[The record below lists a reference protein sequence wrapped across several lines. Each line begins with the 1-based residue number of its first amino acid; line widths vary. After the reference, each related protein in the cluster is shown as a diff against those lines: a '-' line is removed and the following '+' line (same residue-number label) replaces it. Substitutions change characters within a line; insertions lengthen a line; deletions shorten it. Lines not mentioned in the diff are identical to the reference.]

1 MTSDDFPGGAMEA
14 KEWQE
19 LLAGTAM
26 ILLERLLRQ
35 QYGVFGP
42 LLVLSLSIGLRVI
55 KAPPG
60 WTLCLVFVWLSL
72 QA

>member
-1 MTSDDFPGGAMEA
+1 MKTE
-14 KEWQE
+14 EWQE
-19 LLAGTAM
+19 LLAGTAL

-35 QYGVFGP
+35 HYGVLGP
-42 LLVLSLSIGLRVI
+42 LLVLSLSIGLRAV

-60 WTLCLVFVWLSL
+60 WTLCLVLVWLSI